1 MKALFTRLKA
11 MLLRFQEPRLVE
23 VPREEFVQT
32 KPAGVHF
39 VFSNTKE

>member
-1 MKALFTRLKA
+1 MKALFIRLKA
-11 MLLRFQEPRLVE
+11 ILLRFQEQRPAE
-23 VPREEFVQT
+23 VPLEEFVQT